1 MTKSK
6 GMTTEEQFKAKTQM
20 LLDDFEKFQQNNI
33 KEYGIV
39 LTPAIEVTPNG
50 IIPKFGVST
59 WKDPVTKA
67 KETLKEEDAKV
78 KEGIKKHDTIQ
89 VAE

>member
-1 MTKSK
+1 MSKSK

-59 WKDPVTKA
+59 WKEPV
-67 KETLKEEDAKV
+67 
-78 KEGIKKHDTIQ
+78 KKDNDSIQ